1 LTAPATTFGIF
12 GSGGCGR
19 GIMPLLPD
27 RARAVFVE
35 DAPTVT
41 IVNGQPVTALAD
53 FAAMP
58 DPRIVVAVADPAA
71 RHAIARR
78 CADAGLSF
86 FEVCA
91 TDLWVMDDVS
101 WGEGCLFSPRCT
113 LTSNIRIG
121 SHFHCNIASYVEHDC
136 RIGDFVTFGPGVRC
150 NGNVTIGD
158 GAYIGSG
165 AMIRQ
170 GITIGES
177 ATVGMGAVV
186 VRDVAPNTVVAGN
199 PARPL
204 AGRLARASELPPRAR
219 R

>member
-1 LTAPATTFGIF
+1 
-12 GSGGCGR
+12 
-19 GIMPLLPD
+19 MPLLLERD
-27 RARAVFVE
+27 RAVFV
-35 DAPTVT
+35 DDNPVAGM
-41 IVNGQPVTALAD
+41 VNGQPVLSLDA
-53 FAAMP
+53 FAELP
-58 DPRIVVAVADPAA
+58 DARIAIAVANS
-71 RHAIARR
+71 ARR
-78 CADAGLSF
+78 RTIALRCDRAGIAF
-86 FEVCA
+86 FSVHA
-91 TDLWVMDDVS
+91 RDLVMMDDVK

-170 GITIGES
+170 GITIGAG

-186 VRDVAPNTVVAGN
+186 VKDVAPGAVVTGN

-204 AGRLARASELPPRAR
+204 VER
-219 R
+219 